1 VIQLTLGWALSK
13 SCISHRLLHTSK
25 VCTVGRTIVFAS
37 TKNDCGEIAAQ
48 LGATIPARA
57 LHGDVAQAQRD
68 QTIQGFRDG
77 VFKVLVATDV
87 ASRGLDISGANSLHE
102 QTQNSPCTIYT
113 A

>member
-1 VIQLTLGWALSK
+1 M
-13 SCISHRLLHTSK
+13 
-25 VCTVGRTIVFAS
+25 FAS

-87 ASRGLDISGANSLHE
+87 ASRGLDISGAHL
-102 QTQNSPCTIYT
+102 
-113 A
+113 